1 MDTLLW
7 ILLSFLSGSLPF
19 SVWLGRLFLGKDIR
33 SFGDGN
39 PGATNVFR
47 AGSPVL
53 GVISLLL
60 DVAKGALPVGLC
72 FFRLGFQ
79 GPSMFLIAIAPIL
92 GHIYTPFLGF
102 KGGKALAAAL
112 GVWIGLSTWQL
123 SVPAVVGVVAGILI
137 LSSTG
142 WAVMLSMALIL
153 FTILVWLPLP
163 LYIGVW
169 AGVTSLLAWTHRS
182 DLSTWPDLHPR
193 ILKLFKPSS

>member
-1 MDTLLW
+1 
-7 ILLSFLSGSLPF
+7 
-19 SVWLGRLFLGKDIR
+19 
-33 SFGDGN
+33 
-39 PGATNVFR
+39 
-47 AGSPVL
+47 
-53 GVISLLL
+53 
-60 DVAKGALPVGLC
+60 
-72 FFRLGFQ
+72 
-79 GPSMFLIAIAPIL
+79 MFLIAIAPIL